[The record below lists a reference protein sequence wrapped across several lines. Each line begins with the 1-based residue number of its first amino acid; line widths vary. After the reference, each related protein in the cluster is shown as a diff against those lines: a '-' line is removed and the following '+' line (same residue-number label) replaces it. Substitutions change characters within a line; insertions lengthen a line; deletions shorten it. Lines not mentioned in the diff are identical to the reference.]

1 MPKYSRRNRKSR
13 KANKRSHSRR
23 HRGGA
28 VHSALQ
34 QGGKR
39 RRVGSGKRVK
49 KGGMLEGVVVAAKTA
64 LLPYLMYSAQKNMQ
78 SNVKTAKKT
87 RRSRRR

>member
-1 MPKYSRRNRKSR
+1 MPKYSRNNRKSR
-13 KANKRSHSRR
+13 KVTRRSRSYSKK
-23 HRGGA
+23 GGA

-39 RRVGSGKRVK
+39 RHRRAKSIK

-64 LLPYLMYSAQKNMQ
+64 LLPYLMYKAQKNMQ
-78 SNVKTAKKT
+78 SNVKTSKNS